1 MLGLFVGFG
10 LFSGASFSDCWDDE
24 EDERH
29 ESREENRLK
38 KVVLNG
44 VGKGGMREDEA
55 GEKIEQRPEDEA
67 ED

>member
-10 LFSGASFSDCWDDE
+10 LFSGASFSGGWDDE

-29 ESREENRLK
+29 ESREENRLE

-55 GEKIEQRPEDEA
+55 REKIEQRPEDET